1 MNKVEDEEL
10 LEILDDLSEL
20 ELALQQEIEIV
31 QSRQEAARRE
41 IEREREEK
49 ERIKAENIQL
59 AIEKIKEASVKKMYV
74 KVFTSDGCAKS
85 LLVDETMTV
94 GQVTRIL
101 SEKNL
106 VHLNPLWAL
115 VELSPD
121 LHIERVYEDH
131 ELLVENCLMWKPDSK
146 NTIWFMERPEKFD
159 IFQRPQ
165 EYFGADY
172 DGSSGGAEL
181 FENLA
186 ATSNTDQAAP
196 LEVSGHLW
204 AKFGAKKPWIK
215 HFCLLKSTGLYCST
229 KKSSELVCL
238 ATLDVNQV
246 YYGVN
251 WRQEHRAPTQFC
263 FAIKHPQIQARN
275 CKNTKYFS
283 VETEMELHRWVTGIR
298 LVKHGALLCDN
309 YRDILELMEDNME
322 PSPIYTTDLEYEKR
336 FLRNFAPEEKLLLTP
351 CSDQTSFDSAI
362 SSRAASEI
370 SEIRV
375 AIERSLL
382 GEGDDGLEGFLPPPP
397 PIQAESLTS
406 LDCLEVLPPPPVL
419 LDTTIIIP
427 TKLSHSN
434 SAAKE
439 KSFKTFFEDVW
450 FEEPSYKAA

>member
-1 MNKVEDEEL
+1 MEL
-10 LEILDDLSEL
+10 
-20 ELALQQEIEIV
+20 QEM
-31 QSRQEAARRE
+31 
-41 IEREREEK
+41 EK
-49 ERIKAENIQL
+49 ERIKAENIKI

-115 VELSPD
+115 VELSPE
-121 LHIERVYEDH
+121 LHLERVYEDH
-131 ELLVENCLMWKPDSK
+131 ELLVENCLMWKPDSR

-165 EYFGADY
+165 EYFGPEY
-172 DGSSGGAEL
+172 SGSRGEMFDKHFS
-181 FENLA
+181 
-186 ATSNTDQAAP
+186 TSSPDEAP
-196 LEVSGHLW
+196 LEVSGQVW
-204 AKFGAKKPWIK
+204 VKFGAKKGWTK
-215 HFCLLKSTGLYCST
+215 HFCILKSTGLYCSN
-229 KKSSELVCL
+229 KKSSDLVCL
-238 ATLDVNQV
+238 ATLDVNHV

-251 WRQEHRAPTQFC
+251 WRQEHKAPTEFC

-309 YRDILELMEDNME
+309 YRDILEVMEDNIE
-322 PSPIYTTDLEYEKR
+322 PCPIYTTDLEFEKR
-336 FLRNFAPEEKLLLTP
+336 FLRNFATEEKLLTP

-370 SEIRV
+370 SEIRS
-375 AIERSLL
+375 AIERSLRSEDL
-382 GEGDDGLEGFLPPPP
+382 PLPPPP
-397 PIQAESLTS
+397 HCESLTS
-406 LDCLEVLPPPPVL
+406 LDCPDLLPPPPSSM
-419 LDTTIIIP
+419 LDTTLVIP
-427 TKLSHSN
+427 TKYSSGLTP
-434 SAAKE
+434 AKE

-450 FEEPSYKAA
+450 FEETSYKAA

>member
-1 MNKVEDEEL
+1 MEDAEL
-10 LEILDDLSEL
+10 VAILADLSSL
-20 ELALQQEIEIV
+20 EEALQQEIDIV
-31 QSRQEAARRE
+31 HTRQEAARRE
-41 IEREREEK
+41 IARDLEEK

-115 VELSPD
+115 VELSPE

-165 EYFGADY
+165 EYFGPDY
-172 DGSSGGAEL
+172 DGSTGGQEL
-181 FENLA
+181 WENLA
-186 ATSNTDQAAP
+186 ATSSPDQAAP
-196 LEVSGHLW
+196 LEVSGQLW
-204 AKFGAKKPWIK
+204 AKFGWKKPWVK
-215 HFCLLKSTGLYCST
+215 HFCLLKSTGLYVST

-238 ATLDVNQV
+238 ATLDVNDV

-251 WRQEHRAPTQFC
+251 WRQEHKAPTQFC

-309 YRDILELMEDNME
+309 YRDILELMEDNIE
-322 PSPIYTTDLEYEKR
+322 PSPVYTTDLEYEAR
-336 FLRNFAPEEKLLLTP
+336 FLRNFATEEKLLTP

-370 SEIRV
+370 SEIRL

-382 GEGDDGLEGFLPPPP
+382 GEDHQDVLPLPPPP
-397 PIQAESLTS
+397 LQADSLTS
-406 LDCLEVLPPPPVL
+406 LDGLEQLPPPPAL

-427 TKLSHSN
+427 TKLGLTQ

-450 FEEPSYKAA
+450 FEEEHSYKAA

>member
-1 MNKVEDEEL
+1 MGELIKVEDEEL
-10 LEILDDLSEL
+10 LAILEDLSDLEFEL
-20 ELALQQEIEIV
+20 EQEIEIV
-31 QSRQEAARRE
+31 QQRQEAARLE
-41 IEREREEK
+41 MELQQMEK
-49 ERIKAENIQL
+49 ERTKAENIQI
-59 AIEKIKEASVKKMYV
+59 AIEKIKEASVKKMYI

-94 GQVTRIL
+94 GHVTRIL

-115 VELSPD
+115 VELSPE
-121 LHIERVYEDH
+121 LHVERVYEDH

-165 EYFGADY
+165 EYFGPDC
-172 DGSSGGAEL
+172 SGGKEEL
-181 FENLA
+181 FDKHFS
-186 ATSNTDQAAP
+186 TSTSHDEAP
-196 LEVSGHLW
+196 LEVSGNVW
-204 AKFGAKKPWIK
+204 IKFGAKKSWTK
-215 HFCLLKSTGLYCST
+215 HFCILKSTGVYWSN
-229 KKSSELVCL
+229 KKASDMVCL
-238 ATLDVNQV
+238 ATLDVNHV

-251 WRQEHRAPTQFC
+251 WRQEHKSPTDFC

-283 VETEMELHRWVTGIR
+283 VDTEMDLHRWVTGIR
-298 LVKHGALLCDN
+298 LVKHGAVICDN
-309 YRDILELMEDNME
+309 YRDILELMEDNIE
-322 PSPIYTTDLEYEKR
+322 PSPIYTSDLEYEKR
-336 FLRNFAPEEKLLLTP
+336 FLKNFITEDKLLTP

-370 SEIRV
+370 SEVRS

-382 GEGDDGLEGFLPPPP
+382 TEDHQDGLPLPPPP
-397 PIQAESLTS
+397 LCESLTS
-406 LDCLEVLPPPPVL
+406 LAGLEQLPPPPSL

-427 TKLSHSN
+427 AHHSKPD
-434 SAAKE
+434 SAVKE

-450 FEEPSYKAA
+450 FEETSYKAA